1 MRLGGDVNA
10 RNRPGFGL
18 VGLTRLRAPGMEIL
32 GMEIFSFPLDDGL
45 FRILDAIRG
54 DFGRGVPPGYGA
66 KVFTGTEWSFCDT
79 WQ

>member
-10 RNRPGFGL
+10 RNSPGLGR
-18 VGLTRLRAPGMEIL
+18 VGLTRLSGL
-32 GMEIFSFPLDDGL
+32 GMEIFSLPLVDGL

-54 DFGRGVPPGYGA
+54 DFETGVPPGYGA